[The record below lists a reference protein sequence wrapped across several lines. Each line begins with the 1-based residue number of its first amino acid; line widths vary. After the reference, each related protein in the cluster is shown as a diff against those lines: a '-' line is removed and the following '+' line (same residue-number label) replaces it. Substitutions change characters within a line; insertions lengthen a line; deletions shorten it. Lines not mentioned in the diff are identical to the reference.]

1 MKTAAFT
8 TQEGLRFH
16 VGPNAEHMASTS
28 IRDMSTNQL
37 GRVQVPEGE
46 LPNIRATS
54 CHSLTLM
61 CVMSRVL
68 RMHLL

>member
-1 MKTAAFT
+1 MLA
-8 TQEGLRFH
+8 Q
-16 VGPNAEHMASTS
+16 NADHMASTS

-37 GRVQVPEGE
+37 GRAQVPEG
-46 LPNIRATS
+46 NCQTKATS